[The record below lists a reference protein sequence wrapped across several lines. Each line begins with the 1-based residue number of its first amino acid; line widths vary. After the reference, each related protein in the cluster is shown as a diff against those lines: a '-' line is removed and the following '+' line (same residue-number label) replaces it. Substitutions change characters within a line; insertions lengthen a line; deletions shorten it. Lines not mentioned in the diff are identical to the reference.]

1 MLDNL
6 VAERV
11 EKWKNKALFERK
23 SSTLREL
30 NKELEQETR
39 ELDMLVKKKKDLY
52 ASSGKD
58 ETQDDHDAEDFS
70 LNSTCDANEGIEDVE
85 RRSARLAIRQQI
97 RESEGTIDSITRDLD
112 LLNTDLEDLAQ
123 QLNTTELAACTG
135 TPFKGKKGATPLS
148 SAPSTVT
155 ENWEDIGR
163 EIIVNF
169 SLPQCQTLLWDQ
181 IGEKASLLE
190 LIRAGQFDQQEAE
203 EAARSATSMADN
215 VSRQLSFAKADLQS
229 RLHRAEKQRVQDVW
243 ALLRA
248 QSKEAGSESAL
259 SECDEANAT
268 RVAIQRAQ
276 DLESEVEVLVISDA
290 KHSKLNEEKT
300 QRITALEAEL
310 LKIQLRSNLSL
321 ASSHGASDA
330 EECFDSLSTVWD
342 YLGVEPEERT
352 KTVNDIE
359 RAGLRARDNAL
370 NKAQSALSDSHR
382 QTQKLQKEISVLAAS
397 LGQEVESFFS
407 DGCFPSG
414 SAVMGINE
422 KLLSLPALPRMSVLR
437 SAVDSATALMSVRSS
452 GLEKLKERLLDIMSE
467 MWLDNA
473 ELPEC
478 LRNVAGVDFLAAAA
492 AANQTIEDLEEDG
505 SDDIDEIATFMVTSA
520 MCIASQLEKNNVR
533 LTESNAQ
540 EWEKEMRNLNVMRA
554 KLTTQ
559 MVAIRSET
567 AGVCSSLGLDAEG
580 LLSIIREGSVATRAQ
595 EAAVELVISAP
606 VSNPPGSQTLLKAVS
621 AIKKTLEGVISD
633 RSLAVAIAI
642 KFELSLTKLLTGE
655 ETVEDIKGGN
665 NTAENFISVFASIRT
680 VAGTAKEVKDSL
692 SSQLIA
698 LAKQTGGI
706 SLEAGDE
713 LESSYISTLLRTKL
727 GLSVPSAV
735 SALERDLNDLDTL
748 SANTRDLSLT
758 NAIET
763 TLTCWG
769 DATDI
774 VTEDKSSRVMAMQVM
789 SYRAEKMI
797 PERAALHRFNALNSI
812 QHNLQICVL
821 RAEIRKQLRVSETL
835 HDLQRLDAQLVK
847 HISEME
853 EFEAASKQDRYEI

>member
-1 MLDNL
+1 M
-6 VAERV
+6 
-11 EKWKNKALFERK
+11 
-23 SSTLREL
+23 
-30 NKELEQETR
+30 
-39 ELDMLVKKKKDLY
+39 
-52 ASSGKD
+52 
-58 ETQDDHDAEDFS
+58 
-70 LNSTCDANEGIEDVE
+70 
-85 RRSARLAIRQQI
+85 RQQI

-123 QLNTTELAACTG
+123 QLNTTEIATCTV
-135 TPFKGKKGATPLS
+135 TPSKGKKSATPVS
-148 SAPSTVT
+148 NVPSTVT
-155 ENWEDIGR
+155 ESWEDIGR
-163 EIIVNF
+163 EIILNF

-203 EAARSATSMADN
+203 EAAKAAISMADN

-248 QSKEAGSESAL
+248 QSKEAGSESTL

-290 KHSKLNEEKT
+290 RHSKLNEEKT
-300 QRITALEAEL
+300 KRITALEAEL

-342 YLGVEPEERT
+342 SLGVDPEERA
-352 KTVNDIE
+352 KTVSDIE
-359 RAGLRARDNAL
+359 RASFRARDNAL
-370 NKAQSALSDSHR
+370 SKAQSALSNSHR
-382 QTQKLQKEISVLAAS
+382 QTQKLQKEISILATS

-407 DGCFPSG
+407 DGCFPNVPTG
-414 SAVMGINE
+414 VIGMDE
-422 KLLSLPALPRMSVLR
+422 KLLSLPVLPRMSVLR

-452 GLEKLKERLLDIMSE
+452 GLEKIKERLHDIMSE
-467 MWLDNA
+467 MWLDNGD
-473 ELPEC
+473 LPEC
-478 LRNVAGVDFLAAAA
+478 LRNVLGVDFLAAAA
-492 AANQTIEDLEEDG
+492 TANQTIEDLEEDS
-505 SDDIDEIATFMVTSA
+505 SDDVDEIATFMVTSA
-520 MCIASQLEKNNVR
+520 LCIASQLEKNNVR

-567 AGVCSSLGLDAEG
+567 ASVCTSLGLDAES
-580 LLSIIREGSVATRAQ
+580 LLSIIREGSVATQAQ

-621 AIKKTLEGVISD
+621 AIKKTLEGVVSD
-633 RSLAVAIAI
+633 RSLAVAIAT
-642 KFELSLTKLLTGE
+642 KFSQSLTKLLTGD
-655 ETVEDIKGGN
+655 ETAEDVKGSN
-665 NTAENFISVFASIRT
+665 NTPDNFISVFSSIRS
-680 VAGTAKEVKDSL
+680 VAGTAKDVKESL
-692 SSQLIA
+692 SSQLLA
-698 LAKQTGGI
+698 LAKQTGGMPAE
-706 SLEAGDE
+706 SGDA
-713 LESSYISTLLRTKL
+713 LESKYINNLLRSKL
-727 GLSVPSAV
+727 SLSVPSAV

-748 SANTRDLSLT
+748 SANTRDVSLT

-769 DATDI
+769 DADDSVTD
-774 VTEDKSSRVMAMQVM
+774 DKSSRVIAMQVM
-789 SYRAEKMI
+789 IYSVEVMSTKYTAI
-797 PERAALHRFNALNSI
+797 HRFNALNSI
-812 QHNLQICVL
+812 RI
-821 RAEIRKQLRVSETL
+821 T
-835 HDLQRLDAQLVK
+835 DLC
-847 HISEME
+847 S
-853 EFEAASKQDRYEI
+853 SS